1 MTKLI
6 SQIYGMQC
14 LPARDIVTNAS
25 AASNISPSRTGGFGV
40 VSVGMI
46 CG

>member
-1 MTKLI
+1 MYGLTKNVYTLE
-6 SQIYGMQC
+6 Y
-14 LPARDIVTNAS
+14 LARDIVTNAS
-25 AASNISPSRTGGFGV
+25 AASTISGSRTGGFGV